1 MTGRLG
7 SPFPAAWT
15 TAQPDTASNND
26 SRAHGQCG
34 RLHDLPSALLPD
46 MLPFTPDSVS
56 PSDAQ
61 LDALLLLIL
70 VRSLY
75 KALLHLTTLY
85 KGTGELLQNHRPCSN
100 LNTASALHSWLGR
113 RAGIASVL
121 RAATLGRATAWLS
134 PVIQCAVRSIHLSLE
149 PGMPFAWIRRT
160 GGPERPLAAGETVPD
175 CAGAFLLA
183 FACFCFRSPLQGT
196 LSQQQQEQD
205 PQRTAGVLG
214 RRLPGR
220 LAAIRPYTLCTEPQ
234 HATWSFWGPAGSAGA
249 PAATVRRPPKRR
261 APPAASAAGHE
272 LHRQACSG
280 HAEGVPAASTQQPR
294 AL

>member
-75 KALLHLTTLY
+75 K
-85 KGTGELLQNHRPCSN
+85 
-100 LNTASALHSWLGR
+100 
-113 RAGIASVL
+113 
-121 RAATLGRATAWLS
+121 
-134 PVIQCAVRSIHLSLE
+134 
-149 PGMPFAWIRRT
+149 
-160 GGPERPLAAGETVPD
+160 AAGETVPD